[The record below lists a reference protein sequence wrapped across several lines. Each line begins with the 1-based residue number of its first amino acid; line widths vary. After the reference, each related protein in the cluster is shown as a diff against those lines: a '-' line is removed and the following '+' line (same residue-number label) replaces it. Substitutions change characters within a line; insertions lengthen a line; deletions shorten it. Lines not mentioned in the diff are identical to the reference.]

1 MHIGHAY
8 ENILADFLARYY
20 RQQGNKV
27 IFQTGTDDH
36 GLKNYKSAKE
46 EGISTK
52 KFVDKHAKNVEEVF
66 KSISSSHDQFV
77 RTVDSKKHWPGVQK
91 LWKAISKDLYKKKYT
106 AKYCVGCENFLL
118 AKEIVKGCCEIHPG
132 KQLEIISEEN
142 YFFKL
147 SDYKEKLITLI
158 KSDKY
163 KIQPKAAKNEILSFL
178 KNDLRD
184 VSFSRE
190 KSRLPW
196 GIPVPGDKKQVMYV
210 WADALPNYITGVG
223 YGSNSNKF
231 KKWWPAQ
238 THIIGKDI
246 SRFHAIYWPAM
257 LLSAG
262 LATPKELLVHGFIND
277 KKGRKM
283 SKSIGNVIDPF
294 DQINTYGLDT
304 VRYYFLRSI
313 PSNQDGNYSEEDL
326 IDRHNTELVNTL
338 GNLLSRSLNLIEKSG
353 GKVPSGKFDISLKK
367 EYTQALK
374 NLNESVTNFDF
385 HHGIASVWKFIAKVN
400 QYVDKTK
407 PWTLDGKKKEK
418 VLYNLAESLRL
429 ISALTYPIIPNASEE
444 IAKQLGIKKV
454 PLIKSA
460 SIKVGTKIK
469 KGKHLFSKI

>member
-1 MHIGHAY
+1 
-8 ENILADFLARYY
+8 
-20 RQQGNKV
+20 
-27 IFQTGTDDH
+27 
-36 GLKNYKSAKE
+36 
-46 EGISTK
+46 
-52 KFVDKHAKNVEEVF
+52 
-66 KSISSSHDQFV
+66 
-77 RTVDSKKHWPGVQK
+77 
-91 LWKAISKDLYKKKYT
+91 KKKYT
-106 AKYCVGCENFLL
+106 AKYCVGCERFLL
-118 AKEIVKGCCEIHPG
+118 DKEITKGCCEIHPG
-132 KQLEIISEEN
+132 KKLETISEEN

-147 SDYKEKLITLI
+147 SKYKNKLITLI
-158 KSDKY
+158 KTDKY

-178 KNDLRD
+178 RGKVRD

-196 GIPVPGDKKQVMYV
+196 GIPVPGDNNQVIYV
-210 WADALPNYITGVG
+210 WADALPNYITGIG
-223 YGSNSNKF
+223 YGSNSAKF

-238 THIIGKDI
+238 FHIVGKDI

-277 KKGRKM
+277 EKGRKM

-294 DQINTYGLDT
+294 DQINTYDLDT

-313 PSNQDGNYSEEDL
+313 PSNQDGNYSETDL
-326 IDRHNTELVNTL
+326 IDRHNAELVNTL

-353 GKVPSGKFDISLKK
+353 GKVPAGKYDVTLKK
-367 EYTQALK
+367 EYNQALK
-374 NLNESVTNFDF
+374 KLNESIVNFDF
-385 HHGIASVWKFIAKVN
+385 HHGVAAVWKYISKVN

-454 PLIKSA
+454 PLIKSDT
-460 SIKVGTKIK
+460 IKVGTKIN